1 MGKVVYDE
9 FLNKY
14 FDENGNE
21 VKGAPQFE
29 SYSFEDGG
37 NMVGLIPAQDTS
49 VVDAEKVVAIENAI
63 KNFKNQIKVLEESKG
78 ISKLEVVLYTGK
90 THQIRAHLA
99 HVGHPVVGDGKYG
112 DYALNKQMNLNTQML
127 TAYQLTLH
135 FDSQSPLY
143 YLNGK
148 IFNLG

>member
-63 KNFKNQIKVLEESKG
+63 KNFKNQIKVLEESKRSVTNK
-78 ISKLEVVLYTGK
+78 ILQTMQENNVWSIK
-90 THQIRAHLA
+90 
-99 HVGHPVVGDGKYG
+99 VGDATITRVKESERH
-112 DYALNKQMNLNTQML
+112 TI
-127 TAYQLTLH
+127 
-135 FDSQSPLY
+135 DSERLKAEMPEIAKMYDKTIYVSE
-143 YLNGK
+143 NIRIK
-148 IFNLG
+148 IGGTENENS